1 MKRGS
6 STLRAVI
13 GKNVSIQ
20 PQPTAQLGDVVAVE
34 VLSIN
39 QHYPH
44 LELTDGATT
53 PLVVGEQVIGV
64 LGSRQALR
72 GFVGCVPKTLAEGDE
87 LSILNVGGV
96 IGKFLDATT
105 ALGEATRVRYLGTL
119 CDERGIV
126 NLRRDA
132 LPVASH
138 LLRRRPIVLVVGT
151 CMNVGKT
158 ITAAEIIRVAT
169 AHGYRVGAAKVSGVG
184 AVRDLKKFEAA
195 GAVDVKSFLDCGLP
209 STVDADDLAPV
220 VKTIANALDGEL
232 LVFELGDGIFGHYR
246 VDSVLAD
253 ADIMASV
260 AAVVVCAGDL
270 MGAYGARLYLE
281 QLGVR
286 ITAFSGLATENISG
300 SDYLEKHLGIPAI
313 NSLKY
318 PEKLYVTLDLTGSLL
333 RMATPAVCYTPDVAV
348 A

>member
-13 GKNVSIQ
+13 GKNISIQ
-20 PQPTAQLGDVVAVE
+20 PRSTAQLGDVVAVE
-34 VLSIN
+34 VLRVN
-39 QHYPH
+39 ENYPH
-44 LELTDGATT
+44 LELLDGATT
-53 PLVVGEQVIGV
+53 PLVAGERIIGV

-72 GFVGCVPKTLAEGDE
+72 GFVGCVPDMLAENDQ
-87 LSILNVGGV
+87 LALLNVGGV

-105 ALGEATRVRYLGTL
+105 ALGEATQVRYLGTL
-119 CDERGIV
+119 HDERGV
-126 NLRRDA
+126 VTLQRDA
-132 LPVASH
+132 LPMATH

-158 ITAAEIIRVAT
+158 VTASELIRVAT
-169 AHGYRVGAAKVSGVG
+169 AHGFRVGAAKLSGVG
-184 AVRDLKKFEAA
+184 AIRDLKKFEAA

-209 STVDADDLAPV
+209 STVDARDLAPI
-220 VKTIANALDGEL
+220 VKTIANALDGDL
-232 LVFELGDGIFGHYR
+232 LIFELGDGIFGDYR
-246 VDSVLAD
+246 VDSVITD

-270 MGAYGARLYLE
+270 MGAYGARIYLD

-286 ITAFSGLATENISG
+286 IAAFSGLATENISG
-300 SDYLEKHLGIPAI
+300 SDYLEAHLGIPAV
-313 NSLKY
+313 NALKY
-318 PEKLYVTLDLTGSLL
+318 PERLFATLNLTGNILHL
-333 RMATPAVCYTPDVAV
+333 AQPAVCYAPDVAV

>member
-6 STLRAVI
+6 STLRVLI
-13 GKNVSIQ
+13 GEGVSIQ
-20 PQPTAQLGDVVAVE
+20 PHSTPRLGDVVAVE
-34 VLSIN
+34 VLTIN
-39 QHYPH
+39 QNYPH
-44 LELTDGATT
+44 LELTDGATV
-53 PLVVGEQVIGV
+53 PLTVGEHIIGV

-72 GFVGCVPKTLAEGDE
+72 GFVGCVPETLAEGDE

-96 IGKFLDATT
+96 IGRFLDATT

-119 CDERGIV
+119 CDERGTV
-126 NLRRDA
+126 NLQRDA
-132 LPVASH
+132 LPAASH

-158 ITAAEIIRVAT
+158 VTAAELIRVAT
-169 AHGYRVGAAKVSGVG
+169 AHGYRVGAAKLSGVG
-184 AVRDLKKFEAA
+184 AIRDLKKFEAA

-209 STVDADDLAPV
+209 STVDAEDLAPI
-220 VKTIANALDGEL
+220 VKTVANALDGDL
-232 LVFELGDGIFGHYR
+232 LIFELGDGIFGHYR
-246 VDSVLAD
+246 VDSVIAD

-281 QLGVR
+281 PLGVR
-286 ITAFSGLATENISG
+286 IAAFSGLATENISG
-300 SDYLEKHLGIPAI
+300 SDYLEKHLGIPAV
-313 NSLKY
+313 NALKY
-318 PEKLYVTLDLTGSLL
+318 PEKLFATLDLTGSLL
-333 RMATPAVCYTPDVAV
+333 RMATPTVCCEPGIAV